1 MERKHR
7 VETLELARRI
17 ADLCDEKLTHDVVVL
32 DLQNVS
38 ILCDYFVLASAPT
51 RVQTREVARNID
63 EMLSAEGLQPKSIQ
77 GMREGAWIL
86 LDYGVVV
93 VHLFMDREREFYDLE
108 GLWREAAVVYRP
120 ASQPAPD
127 SME

>member
-1 MERKHR
+1 MERKNR

-17 ADLCDEKLTHDVVVL
+17 ADLCDEKMTNDVVVL

-51 RVQTREVARNID
+51 RIQTRKVARDID

-77 GMREGAWIL
+77 GMPEGAWIL
-86 LDYGVVV
+86 MDYGVIV